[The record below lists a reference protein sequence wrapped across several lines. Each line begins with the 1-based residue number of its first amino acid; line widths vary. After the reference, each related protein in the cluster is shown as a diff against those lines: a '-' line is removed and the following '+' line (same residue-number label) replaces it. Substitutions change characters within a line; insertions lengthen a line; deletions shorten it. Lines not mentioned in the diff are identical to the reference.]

1 MNQRGID
8 GEVRILRRSVNDSRR
23 VLFLSLSLLLL
34 LLFFLSFFLLFFF
47 LSSFCSLAVDD
58 EERSVDRG
66 AISSESK

>member
-1 MNQRGID
+1 MNQRGIN

-23 VLFLSLSLLLL
+23 VLFLSLSLLFF
-34 LLFFLSFFLLFFF
+34 FFLSFFLFFF
-47 LSSFCSLAVDD
+47 SSFRSLAVDD

>member
-1 MNQRGID
+1 MNQRGIN
-8 GEVRILRRSVNDSRR
+8 GEARILRRSVNDSRR
-23 VLFLSLSLLLL
+23 VLFLSLSLLLFF
-34 LLFFLSFFLLFFF
+34 LFFFPFFFPFFF